1 MTEMRQMPL
10 SLKPPRRP
18 SFDNFIVGQN
28 QSVVATLQHGLI
40 PGEWYLLMG
49 PTGSGSSHLLAACFQ
64 SLVQQE
70 EDVAYLRLSDLKHWA
85 LLDSLTSPWIVI
97 DDVDH
102 LAGNDDGERSLF
114 NALNR
119 WRLAR
124 STVIMSAVSLAGIEL
139 PDLGSRLG
147 QSTRLTLKPLD
158 ESDLKTLVCRLAQ
171 DQDMQMPEEVA
182 NYLVSRTKRN
192 ASELSELMTQLMQ
205 QALSERRA
213 ITIPMVRALLA

>member
-28 QSVVATLQHGLI
+28 QSVVVTLQHGLV
-40 PGEWYLLMG
+40 PGDWYLLMG
-49 PTGSGSSHLLAACFQ
+49 PKGSGSSHLLSACFQ
-64 SLVQQE
+64 SLLQRG
-70 EDVAYLRLSDLKHWA
+70 EDVVYLRLSDLKHWA
-85 LLDSLTSPWIVI
+85 LLDSLASPWIVV
-97 DDVDH
+97 DDVDY
-102 LAGNDDGERSLF
+102 LAGDDKGERSLF

-124 STVIMSAVSLAGIEL
+124 STVIMSAVSLTGIRL

-158 ESDLKTLVCRLAQ
+158 ESDLKRLVCRLAE
-171 DQDMQMPEEVA
+171 DQDIQMSEEVA

-192 ASELSELMTQLMQ
+192 ASELSELMTQLMR

-213 ITIPMVRALLA
+213 MTIPMVRALLV